1 MLLRHLLLLGHLA
14 SCYAPSLLFTL
25 HAGSRKSAVSGNDA
39 VATMIAVG
47 SLGKVTTR
55 LMHAPAQ
62 TWVAEFMLKLVL
74 CSLSAALLLCKPQTK
89 PPRSAKKRACGESAV
104 AAGRV

>member
-55 LMHAPAQ
+55 LMHAPAR
-62 TWVAEFMLKLVL
+62 TWVAKLKLVL

-104 AAGRV
+104 AAGLV